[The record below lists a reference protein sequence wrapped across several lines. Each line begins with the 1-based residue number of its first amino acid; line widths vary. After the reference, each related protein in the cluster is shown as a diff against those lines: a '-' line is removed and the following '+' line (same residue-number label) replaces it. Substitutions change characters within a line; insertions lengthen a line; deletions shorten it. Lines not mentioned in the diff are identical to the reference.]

1 MGGRVAAWILM
12 WSFPYEGRGRG
23 RERVVVALGG
33 VGSVDVNPK

>member
-12 WSFPYEGRGRG
+12 WSFPYEGRGG
-23 RERVVVALGG
+23 GWVVVALGG